1 MKQRNKKRKCYFSF
15 STSKC
20 YIFKQCYLPILCN
33 CFWNLLAI
41 SDWKLFLNQFFS
53 QSMKTLCYLMLLYF
67 IGSCQFKNCFTSMC
81 ILYSSTLLD
90 CIILACWSGAFL
102 VYVCVYVSV
111 CEQVHSVSCLVSG
124 SVALG
129 GYVTASSVPDWHLPG
144 VLFVCWSITSASY
157 SVLFAGSQSKWNRSA

>member
-1 MKQRNKKRKCYFSF
+1 M
-15 STSKC
+15 
-20 YIFKQCYLPILCN
+20 
-33 CFWNLLAI
+33 LLAH
-41 SDWKLFLNQFFS
+41 SLQLFFKFTSNFWLKIVSKPIFFS
-53 QSMKTLCYLMLLYF
+53 VYEDSLLFDVTVFYWILSIQELLYKYVYF
-67 IGSCQFKNCFTSMC
+67 VQLNSAWLHYISLLKWS
-81 ILYSSTLLD
+81 ILM
-90 CIILACWSGAFL
+90 
-102 VYVCVYVSV
+102 YVCVYVSV

>member
-1 MKQRNKKRKCYFSF
+1 M
-15 STSKC
+15 
-20 YIFKQCYLPILCN
+20 
-33 CFWNLLAI
+33 LLAH
-41 SDWKLFLNQFFS
+41 SLQLFLKFTSNFWLKIVSKPIFFS
-53 QSMKTLCYLMLLYF
+53 VYEDSLLFDVTVFYWILSIQELLYKYVYF
-67 IGSCQFKNCFTSMC
+67 VQLNSAWLHYISLLKWS
-81 ILYSSTLLD
+81 ILM
-90 CIILACWSGAFL
+90 
-102 VYVCVYVSV
+102 YVCVYVSV